1 MGQERGEPDPDPLA
15 AFEARLGALKRER
28 EAGLGERAASLEAAW
43 RRWRAGQAEAAEEV
57 RRLAHRI
64 RGGAEGRAELAERAG
79 AVETGI
85 GEGAEALGARV
96 EALLAEARRVAAEA
110 SARGEATGGGA
121 PGSAAPGSAA
131 QEEAEA
137 ERRAAPGS
145 AAQQEA
151 EAEHRA
157 APVSAK
163 TELAPPRRALVVDD
177 EPTILRLVSMTLERM
192 GGFAVT
198 TASTERE
205 VRAALDE
212 GAPFEVVLLDA
223 MMPGTDGLTLCRL
236 VRGHE
241 AQGEA
246 RVVILSA
253 TSAEELGWDLSES
266 GPDEWWRKPMAPTEV
281 LARVRT
287 LLDG

>member
-1 MGQERGEPDPDPLA
+1 M
-15 AFEARLGALKRER
+15 
-28 EAGLGERAASLEAAW
+28 
-43 RRWRAGQAEAAEEV
+43 
-57 RRLAHRI
+57 
-64 RGGAEGRAELAERAG
+64 
-79 AVETGI
+79 
-85 GEGAEALGARV
+85 
-96 EALLAEARRVAAEA
+96 
-110 SARGEATGGGA
+110 
-121 PGSAAPGSAA
+121 
-131 QEEAEA
+131 
-137 ERRAAPGS
+137 
-145 AAQQEA
+145 
-151 EAEHRA
+151 
-157 APVSAK
+157 SAK